1 MQKRIFLAILTLSS
15 VASCAQLLTVNAA
28 FEEVDVVV
36 NKTNGVSSLS
46 RQELRMIF
54 MGEKSSWPGGKH
66 ITVLML
72 ERGQPER
79 QVILREVYKMNESD
93 YTRYFLQA
101 FYRPRTGCSERPV
114 ISGGNEDAFGSE
126 SKRHRL
132 PQKGRRGRQRED
144 AAEDTVRHH
153 SVSLER

>member
-15 VASCAQLLTVNAA
+15 VASCAQFLTVNAA

-36 NKTNGVSSLS
+36 NKTNSVSSLS

-101 FYRPRTGCSERPV
+101 AFTGRVQAAPRDLS
-114 ISGGNEDAFGSE
+114 S
-126 SKRHRL
+126 
-132 PQKGRRGRQRED
+132 
-144 AAEDTVRHH
+144 AAEMKTRLAANPNAIGYLKKEDVDD
-153 SVSLER
+153 SVKTLLKIP